1 MSERN
6 EIMPQKPMRREP
18 SPHSRRPG
26 EAARDRALYAEE
38 MRKKRLYRRQR
49 RAENFAYALRILLLG
64 IAASAVAGL
73 LMFFFVKRDFAKAP
87 DRFSYSLT
95 VKKNDKSVSLKK
107 GTVIRD
113 NTLYVSLDDLS
124 DLIGFKLMGDV
135 KIMNAVFTDISD
147 QERVS
152 VYLNTDSAVYGKTVR
167 LLGAQSYFSG
177 SDGDVFVPV
186 SFLENAFE
194 GAELTGVQ
202 KGSRIDYTLTVSD
215 ACRLAY
221 SNDVPATLPDIS
233 GIDTSTQPDMEFISD
248 LSAYEKYMDPENA
261 DEYIRLINTEHPLG
275 KDYIP
280 PDLTNISDTRKD
292 RKAVQMREYA
302 AKALDAMFIEMRA
315 NGFTDVSVTSAYRSY
330 DYQTQRFNDTMNNY
344 MKSYNRDTAY
354 AKTAAEIAL
363 PGCSEHQSGLCADL
377 HNLPAA
383 SQSFESKEAYKWLV
397 AHCADF
403 GFILRYP
410 KDKEDITK
418 IIFEP
423 WHYRFVGRYHAKRI
437 MQSGLCLEEYCEQYN
452 VGLE

>member
-1 MSERN
+1 
-6 EIMPQKPMRREP
+6 MPQRPVRRNVP
-18 SPHSRRPG
+18 QGAHNTPNT
-26 EAARDRALYAEE
+26 AARDRALQAEE
-38 MRKKRLYRRQR
+38 MRKKRYYRRKR
-49 RAENFAYALRILLLG
+49 RAENLACALRIFLLAL
-64 IAASAVAGL
+64 AACAVFAL
-73 LMFFFVKRDFAKAP
+73 ITVFFVKRDFAKSP
-87 DRFSYSLT
+87 DRFSYSLS
-95 VKKNDKSVSLKK
+95 VKKDDKSVSLKK
-107 GTVIRD
+107 GTVVRD
-113 NTLYVSLDDLS
+113 NTLYVSLEDLS
-124 DLIGFKLMGDV
+124 NLIGFKLMGDV
-135 KIMNAVFTDISD
+135 KVMNAVFTDISD
-147 QERVS
+147 EERVS
-152 VYLNTDSAVYGKTVR
+152 VYLNTDCAVFGKTAR

-177 SDGDVFVPV
+177 SDGDVYVPI

-202 KGSRIDYTLTVSD
+202 KGSRIDYTLTLTDSF
-215 ACRLAY
+215 RLAY
-221 SNDVPATLPDIS
+221 SADTPIPLPDSS
-233 GIDTSTQPDMEFISD
+233 GLDTSTKPDNEFLTD

-261 DEYIRLINTEHPLG
+261 DEYIRLINKDHPLG

-280 PDLTNISDTRKD
+280 PDLTEISDTRKD

-315 NGFTDVSVTSAYRSY
+315 AGFTDVSVTSAYRSY

-344 MKSYNRDTAY
+344 MKKYDRDTAY

-383 SQSFESKEAYKWLV
+383 SQSFESKEAYKWLI

-410 KDKEDITK
+410 KDKEDVTE

>member
-1 MSERN
+1 M
-6 EIMPQKPMRREP
+6 
-18 SPHSRRPG
+18 
-26 EAARDRALYAEE
+26 
-38 MRKKRLYRRQR
+38 
-49 RAENFAYALRILLLG
+49 
-64 IAASAVAGL
+64 
-73 LMFFFVKRDFAKAP
+73 
-87 DRFSYSLT
+87 
-95 VKKNDKSVSLKK
+95 
-107 GTVIRD
+107 RD
-113 NTLYVSLDDLS
+113 NTLYVSLEDLS
-124 DLIGFKLMGDV
+124 NLIGFKLMGDV
-135 KIMNAVFTDISD
+135 KVMNAVFTDISD
-147 QERVS
+147 EERVS
-152 VYLNTDSAVYGKTVR
+152 VYLNTDCAVFGKTAR

-177 SDGDVFVPV
+177 SDGDVYVPI

-202 KGSRIDYTLTVSD
+202 KGSRIDYTLTLTDSF
-215 ACRLAY
+215 RLAY
-221 SNDVPATLPDIS
+221 SADTPIPLPDSS
-233 GIDTSTQPDMEFISD
+233 GLDTSTKPDNEFLTD

-261 DEYIRLINTEHPLG
+261 DEYIRLINKDHPLG

-280 PDLTNISDTRKD
+280 PDLTEISDTRKD

-315 NGFTDVSVTSAYRSY
+315 AGFTDVSVTSAYRSY

-344 MKSYNRDTAY
+344 MKKYDRDTAY

-383 SQSFESKEAYKWLV
+383 SQSFESKEAYKWLI

-410 KDKEDITK
+410 KDKEDVTE

-452 VGLE
+452 VGLD

>member
-1 MSERN
+1 
-6 EIMPQKPMRREP
+6 MPQKPVRRNVP
-18 SPHSRRPG
+18 QGAHNTPNT
-26 EAARDRALYAEE
+26 AARDRALQAEE
-38 MRKKRLYRRQR
+38 MRKQRYYRRKR
-49 RAENFAYALRILLLG
+49 RAENLAYALRIFLLAL
-64 IAASAVAGL
+64 AACAVFAL
-73 LMFFFVKRDFAKAP
+73 ITVFFVKRDFAKSP
-87 DRFSYSLT
+87 DRFSYSLS
-95 VKKNDKSVSLKK
+95 VKKDDKSVPLKK
-107 GTVIRD
+107 GTVVRD
-113 NTLYVSLDDLS
+113 NTLYVSLEDLS
-124 DLIGFKLMGDV
+124 NLIGFKLMGDV
-135 KIMNAVFTDISD
+135 KVMNAVFTDISD
-147 QERVS
+147 EERVS
-152 VYLNTDSAVYGKTVR
+152 VYLNTDCAVFGKTAR

-177 SDGDVFVPV
+177 SDGDVYVPI

-202 KGSRIDYTLTVSD
+202 KGSRIDYTLTLTDSF
-215 ACRLAY
+215 RLAY
-221 SNDVPATLPDIS
+221 SADTPIPLPDSS
-233 GIDTSTQPDMEFISD
+233 GLDTSTKPDNEFLTD

-261 DEYIRLINTEHPLG
+261 DEYIRLINKDHPLG

-280 PDLTNISDTRKD
+280 PDLTEISDTRKD

-315 NGFTDVSVTSAYRSY
+315 AGFTDVSVTSAYRSY

-344 MKSYNRDTAY
+344 MKKYDRDTAY

-383 SQSFESKEAYKWLV
+383 SQSFESKEAYKWLI

-410 KDKEDITK
+410 KDKEDVTE

-452 VGLE
+452 VGLD

>member
-1 MSERN
+1 
-6 EIMPQKPMRREP
+6 MPQKPVRRNVP
-18 SPHSRRPG
+18 QGAHNTPNT
-26 EAARDRALYAEE
+26 AARDRALQAEE
-38 MRKKRLYRRQR
+38 MRKKRYYRRKR
-49 RAENFAYALRILLLG
+49 RAENLAYALRIFLLAL
-64 IAASAVAGL
+64 AACAVFAL
-73 LMFFFVKRDFAKAP
+73 ITVFFVKRDFAKSP
-87 DRFSYSLT
+87 DRFSYSLS
-95 VKKNDKSVSLKK
+95 VKKDDKSVPLKK
-107 GTVIRD
+107 GTVVRD
-113 NTLYVSLDDLS
+113 NTLYVSLEDLS
-124 DLIGFKLMGDV
+124 NLIGFKLMGDV
-135 KIMNAVFTDISD
+135 KVMNAVFTDISD
-147 QERVS
+147 EERVS
-152 VYLNTDSAVYGKTVR
+152 VYLNTDCAVFGKTAR

-177 SDGDVFVPV
+177 SDGDVYVPI

-202 KGSRIDYTLTVSD
+202 KGSRIDYTLTLTDSF
-215 ACRLAY
+215 RLAY
-221 SNDVPATLPDIS
+221 SADTPIPLPDSS
-233 GIDTSTQPDMEFISD
+233 GLDTSTKPDNEFLTD

-261 DEYIRLINTEHPLG
+261 DEYIRLINKDHPLG

-280 PDLTNISDTRKD
+280 PDLTEISDTRKD

-315 NGFTDVSVTSAYRSY
+315 AGFTDVSVTSAYRSY

-344 MKSYNRDTAY
+344 MKRYDRDTAY

-383 SQSFESKEAYKWLV
+383 SQSFESKEAYKWLI

-410 KDKEDITK
+410 KDKEDVTE

-452 VGLE
+452 VGLD

>member
-1 MSERN
+1 
-6 EIMPQKPMRREP
+6 MPQRPVRRNVP
-18 SPHSRRPG
+18 QGAHNTPNT
-26 EAARDRALYAEE
+26 AARDRALQAEE
-38 MRKKRLYRRQR
+38 MRKKRYYRRKR
-49 RAENFAYALRILLLG
+49 RAENLAYALRIFLLAL
-64 IAASAVAGL
+64 AACAVFAL
-73 LMFFFVKRDFAKAP
+73 ITVFFVKRDFAKSP
-87 DRFSYSLT
+87 DRFSYSLS
-95 VKKNDKSVSLKK
+95 VKKDDKSVPLKK
-107 GTVIRD
+107 GTVVRD

-124 DLIGFKLMGDV
+124 NLIGFKLMGDV
-135 KIMNAVFTDISD
+135 KVMNAVFTDISD
-147 QERVS
+147 EERVS
-152 VYLNTDSAVYGKTVR
+152 VYLNTDCAVFGKTAR

-177 SDGDVFVPV
+177 SDGDVYVPI

-202 KGSRIDYTLTVSD
+202 KGSRIDYTLTLTDSF
-215 ACRLAY
+215 RLAY
-221 SNDVPATLPDIS
+221 SADTPIPLPDSS
-233 GIDTSTQPDMEFISD
+233 GLDTSTKPDNEFLTD

-261 DEYIRLINTEHPLG
+261 DEYIRLINKDHPLG

-280 PDLTNISDTRKD
+280 PDLTEISDTRKD

-315 NGFTDVSVTSAYRSY
+315 AGFTDVSVTSAYRSY

-344 MKSYNRDTAY
+344 MKKYDRDTAY

-383 SQSFESKEAYKWLV
+383 SQSFESKEAYKWLI

-410 KDKEDITK
+410 KDKEDVTE

-452 VGLE
+452 VGLD

>member
-1 MSERN
+1 
-6 EIMPQKPMRREP
+6 MPQKPVRRNVP
-18 SPHSRRPG
+18 QGAHNTPNT
-26 EAARDRALYAEE
+26 AARDRALQAEE
-38 MRKKRLYRRQR
+38 MRKKRYYRRKR
-49 RAENFAYALRILLLG
+49 RAENLAYALRIFLL
-64 IAASAVAGL
+64 ASAACAVFAL
-73 LMFFFVKRDFAKAP
+73 ITVFFVKRDFAKSP
-87 DRFSYSLT
+87 DRFSYSLS
-95 VKKNDKSVSLKK
+95 VKKDDKSVPLKK
-107 GTVIRD
+107 GTVVRD
-113 NTLYVSLDDLS
+113 NTLYVSLEDLS
-124 DLIGFKLMGDV
+124 NLIGFKLMGDV
-135 KIMNAVFTDISD
+135 KVMNAVFTDISD
-147 QERVS
+147 EERVS
-152 VYLNTDSAVYGKTVR
+152 VYLNTDCAVFGKTAR

-177 SDGDVFVPV
+177 SDGDVYVPI

-202 KGSRIDYTLTVSD
+202 KGSRIDYTLTLTDSF
-215 ACRLAY
+215 RLAY
-221 SNDVPATLPDIS
+221 SADTPIPLPDSS
-233 GIDTSTQPDMEFISD
+233 GLDTSTKPDNEFLTD

-261 DEYIRLINTEHPLG
+261 DEYIRLINKDHPLG

-280 PDLTNISDTRKD
+280 PDLTEISDTRKD

-315 NGFTDVSVTSAYRSY
+315 AGFTDVSVTSAYRSY

-344 MKSYNRDTAY
+344 MKKYDRDTAY

-383 SQSFESKEAYKWLV
+383 SQSFESKEAYKWLI

-410 KDKEDITK
+410 KDKEDVTE

-452 VGLE
+452 VGLD

>member
-1 MSERN
+1 
-6 EIMPQKPMRREP
+6 MPQKPVRRNVP
-18 SPHSRRPG
+18 QGAHNTPNT
-26 EAARDRALYAEE
+26 AARDRALQAEE
-38 MRKKRLYRRQR
+38 MRKKRYYRRKR
-49 RAENFAYALRILLLG
+49 RAENLAYALRIFLLAL
-64 IAASAVAGL
+64 AACAVFAL
-73 LMFFFVKRDFAKAP
+73 ITVFFVKRDFAKSP
-87 DRFSYSLT
+87 DRFSYSLS
-95 VKKNDKSVSLKK
+95 VKKDDKSVPLKK
-107 GTVIRD
+107 GTVVRD

-124 DLIGFKLMGDV
+124 NLIGFKLMGDV
-135 KIMNAVFTDISD
+135 KVMNAVFTDISD
-147 QERVS
+147 EERVS
-152 VYLNTDSAVYGKTVR
+152 VYLNTDCAVFGKTAR

-177 SDGDVFVPV
+177 SDGDVYVPI

-202 KGSRIDYTLTVSD
+202 KGSRIDYTLTLTDSF
-215 ACRLAY
+215 RLAY
-221 SNDVPATLPDIS
+221 SADTPIPLPDSS
-233 GIDTSTQPDMEFISD
+233 GLDTSTKPDNEFLTD

-261 DEYIRLINTEHPLG
+261 DEYIRLINKDHPLG

-280 PDLTNISDTRKD
+280 PDLTEISDTRKD

-315 NGFTDVSVTSAYRSY
+315 AGFTDVSVTSAYRSY

-344 MKSYNRDTAY
+344 MKRYDRDTAY

-383 SQSFESKEAYKWLV
+383 SQSFESKEAYKWLI

-410 KDKEDITK
+410 KDKEDVTE

-452 VGLE
+452 VGLD

>member
-1 MSERN
+1 ML
-6 EIMPQKPMRREP
+6 QKPVRRNVP
-18 SPHSRRPG
+18 QGAHNTPNT
-26 EAARDRALYAEE
+26 AARDRALQVEE
-38 MRKKRLYRRQR
+38 MRKKRYYRRKR
-49 RAENFAYALRILLLG
+49 RAENLAYALRIFLLAL
-64 IAASAVAGL
+64 AACAVFAL
-73 LMFFFVKRDFAKAP
+73 ITVFFVKRDFAKSP
-87 DRFSYSLT
+87 DRFSYSLS
-95 VKKNDKSVSLKK
+95 VKKDDKSVPLKK
-107 GTVIRD
+107 GTVVRD
-113 NTLYVSLDDLS
+113 NTLYVSLEDLS
-124 DLIGFKLMGDV
+124 NLIGFKLMGDV
-135 KIMNAVFTDISD
+135 KVMNAVFTDISD
-147 QERVS
+147 EERVS
-152 VYLNTDSAVYGKTVR
+152 VYLNTDCAVFGKTAR

-177 SDGDVFVPV
+177 SDGDVYVPI

-202 KGSRIDYTLTVSD
+202 KGSRIDYTLTLTDSF
-215 ACRLAY
+215 RLAY
-221 SNDVPATLPDIS
+221 SADTPIPLPDSS
-233 GIDTSTQPDMEFISD
+233 GLDTSTKPDNEFLTD

-261 DEYIRLINTEHPLG
+261 DEYIRLINKDHPLG

-280 PDLTNISDTRKD
+280 PDLTEISDTRKD

-302 AKALDAMFIEMRA
+302 AKALDAMFVEMRA
-315 NGFTDVSVTSAYRSY
+315 AGFTDVSVTSAYRSY

-344 MKSYNRDTAY
+344 MKRYDRDTAY

-383 SQSFESKEAYKWLV
+383 SQSFESKEAYKWLI

-410 KDKEDITK
+410 KDKEDVTE

-452 VGLE
+452 VGLD

>member
-1 MSERN
+1 
-6 EIMPQKPMRREP
+6 MPQRPVRRNVP
-18 SPHSRRPG
+18 QGAHNTPNT
-26 EAARDRALYAEE
+26 AARDRALQAEE
-38 MRKKRLYRRQR
+38 MRKKRYYRRKR
-49 RAENFAYALRILLLG
+49 RAENLAYALRIFLLAL
-64 IAASAVAGL
+64 AACAVFAL
-73 LMFFFVKRDFAKAP
+73 ITVFFVKRDFAKSP
-87 DRFSYSLT
+87 DRFSYSLS
-95 VKKNDKSVSLKK
+95 VKKDDKSVPLKK
-107 GTVIRD
+107 GTVVRD

-124 DLIGFKLMGDV
+124 NLIGFKLMGDV
-135 KIMNAVFTDISD
+135 KVMNAVFTDISD
-147 QERVS
+147 EERVS
-152 VYLNTDSAVYGKTVR
+152 VYLNTDCAVFGKTAR

-177 SDGDVFVPV
+177 SDGDVYVPI

-202 KGSRIDYTLTVSD
+202 KGSRIDYTLTLTDSF
-215 ACRLAY
+215 RLAY
-221 SNDVPATLPDIS
+221 SADTPIPLPDSS
-233 GIDTSTQPDMEFISD
+233 GIDTSTKPDNEFLTD

-261 DEYIRLINTEHPLG
+261 DEYIRLINKDHPLG

-280 PDLTNISDTRKD
+280 PDLTEISDTRKD

-315 NGFTDVSVTSAYRSY
+315 AGFTDVSVTSAYRSY

-344 MKSYNRDTAY
+344 MKKYDRDTAY

-383 SQSFESKEAYKWLV
+383 SQSFESKEAYKWLI

-410 KDKEDITK
+410 KDKEDVTE

>member
-1 MSERN
+1 
-6 EIMPQKPMRREP
+6 MPQKPVRRNVP
-18 SPHSRRPG
+18 QGAHNTPNT
-26 EAARDRALYAEE
+26 AARDRALQAEE
-38 MRKKRLYRRQR
+38 MRKKRYYRRKR
-49 RAENFAYALRILLLG
+49 RAENLAYALRIFLLAL
-64 IAASAVAGL
+64 AACAVFAL
-73 LMFFFVKRDFAKAP
+73 ITVFFVKRDFAKSP
-87 DRFSYSLT
+87 DRFSYSLS
-95 VKKNDKSVSLKK
+95 VKKDDKSVPLKK
-107 GTVIRD
+107 GTVVRD
-113 NTLYVSLDDLS
+113 NTLYVSLEDLS
-124 DLIGFKLMGDV
+124 NLIGFKLMGDV
-135 KIMNAVFTDISD
+135 KVMNAVFTDISD
-147 QERVS
+147 EERVS
-152 VYLNTDSAVYGKTVR
+152 VYLNTDCAVFGKTAR

-177 SDGDVFVPV
+177 SDGDVYVPI

-202 KGSRIDYTLTVSD
+202 KGSRIDYTLTLTDSF
-215 ACRLAY
+215 RLAF
-221 SNDVPATLPDIS
+221 SADTPIPLPDSS
-233 GIDTSTQPDMEFISD
+233 GIDTSTKPDNEFLTD

-261 DEYIRLINTEHPLG
+261 DEYIRLINKDHPLG

-280 PDLTNISDTRKD
+280 PDLTEISDTRKD

-315 NGFTDVSVTSAYRSY
+315 AGFTDVSVTSAYRSY

-344 MKSYNRDTAY
+344 MKKYDRDTAY

-383 SQSFESKEAYKWLV
+383 SQSFESKEAYKWLI

-410 KDKEDITK
+410 KDKEDVTE

-452 VGLE
+452 VGLD

>member
-1 MSERN
+1 
-6 EIMPQKPMRREP
+6 MPQKPVRRNVP
-18 SPHSRRPG
+18 QGAHNTPNT
-26 EAARDRALYAEE
+26 AARDRALQAEE
-38 MRKKRLYRRQR
+38 MRKKRYYRRKR
-49 RAENFAYALRILLLG
+49 RAENLAYALRIFLLAL
-64 IAASAVAGL
+64 AACAVFAL
-73 LMFFFVKRDFAKAP
+73 ITVFFVKRDFAKSP
-87 DRFSYSLT
+87 DRFSYSLS
-95 VKKNDKSVSLKK
+95 VKKDDKSVPLKK
-107 GTVIRD
+107 GTVVRD
-113 NTLYVSLDDLS
+113 NTLYVSLEDLS
-124 DLIGFKLMGDV
+124 NLIGFKLMGDV
-135 KIMNAVFTDISD
+135 KVMNAVFTDISD
-147 QERVS
+147 EERVS
-152 VYLNTDSAVYGKTVR
+152 VYLNTDCAVFGKTAR

-177 SDGDVFVPV
+177 SDGDVYVPI

-202 KGSRIDYTLTVSD
+202 KGSRIDYTLTLTDSF
-215 ACRLAY
+215 RLAY
-221 SNDVPATLPDIS
+221 SADTPIPLPDSS
-233 GIDTSTQPDMEFISD
+233 GLDTSTKPDNEFLTD

-261 DEYIRLINTEHPLG
+261 DEYIRLINKDHPLG

-280 PDLTNISDTRKD
+280 PDLTEISDTRKD

-315 NGFTDVSVTSAYRSY
+315 AGFTDVSVTSAYRSY
-330 DYQTQRFNDTMNNY
+330 EYQTQRFNDTMNNY
-344 MKSYNRDTAY
+344 MKKYDRDTAY

-383 SQSFESKEAYKWLV
+383 SQSFESKEAYKWLI

-410 KDKEDITK
+410 KDKEDVTE

-452 VGLE
+452 VGLD

>member
-1 MSERN
+1 
-6 EIMPQKPMRREP
+6 MPQRPVRRNVP
-18 SPHSRRPG
+18 QGAHNTPNT
-26 EAARDRALYAEE
+26 AARDRALQAEE
-38 MRKKRLYRRQR
+38 MRKKRYYRRKR
-49 RAENFAYALRILLLG
+49 RAENLAYALRIFLLAL
-64 IAASAVAGL
+64 AACAVFAL
-73 LMFFFVKRDFAKAP
+73 ITVFFVKRDFAKSP
-87 DRFSYSLT
+87 DRFSYSLS
-95 VKKNDKSVSLKK
+95 VKKDDKSVSLKK
-107 GTVIRD
+107 GTVVRD
-113 NTLYVSLDDLS
+113 NTLYVSLEDLS
-124 DLIGFKLMGDV
+124 NLIGFKLMGDV
-135 KIMNAVFTDISD
+135 KVMNAVFTDISD
-147 QERVS
+147 EERVS
-152 VYLNTDSAVYGKTVR
+152 VYLNTDCVVFGKTAR

-177 SDGDVFVPV
+177 SDGDVYVPI

-202 KGSRIDYTLTVSD
+202 KGSRIDYTLTLTDSF
-215 ACRLAY
+215 RLAY
-221 SNDVPATLPDIS
+221 SADTPIPLPDSS
-233 GIDTSTQPDMEFISD
+233 GLDTSTKPDNEFLTD

-261 DEYIRLINTEHPLG
+261 DEYIRLINKDHPLG

-280 PDLTNISDTRKD
+280 PDLTEISDTRKD

-315 NGFTDVSVTSAYRSY
+315 AGFTDVSVTSAYRSY

-344 MKSYNRDTAY
+344 MKKYDRDTAY

-383 SQSFESKEAYKWLV
+383 SQSFESKEAYKWLI

-410 KDKEDITK
+410 KDKEDVTE

-452 VGLE
+452 VGLD

>member
-1 MSERN
+1 
-6 EIMPQKPMRREP
+6 MPQRPVRRNVP
-18 SPHSRRPG
+18 QGAHNTPNT
-26 EAARDRALYAEE
+26 AARDRALQAEE
-38 MRKKRLYRRQR
+38 MRKKRYYRRKR
-49 RAENFAYALRILLLG
+49 RAENLAYALRIFLLAL
-64 IAASAVAGL
+64 AACAVFAL
-73 LMFFFVKRDFAKAP
+73 ITVFFVKRDFAKSP
-87 DRFSYSLT
+87 DRFSYSLS
-95 VKKNDKSVSLKK
+95 VKKDDKSVPLKK
-107 GTVIRD
+107 GTVVRD
-113 NTLYVSLDDLS
+113 NTLYVSLEDLS
-124 DLIGFKLMGDV
+124 NLIGFKLMGDV
-135 KIMNAVFTDISD
+135 KVMNAVFTDISD
-147 QERVS
+147 EERVS
-152 VYLNTDSAVYGKTVR
+152 VYLNTDCAVFGKTAR

-177 SDGDVFVPV
+177 SDGDVYVPI

-202 KGSRIDYTLTVSD
+202 KGSRIDYTLTLTDSF
-215 ACRLAY
+215 RLAF
-221 SNDVPATLPDIS
+221 SADTPIPLPDSS
-233 GIDTSTQPDMEFISD
+233 GIDTSTKPDNEFLTD

-261 DEYIRLINTEHPLG
+261 DEYIRLINKDHPLG

-280 PDLTNISDTRKD
+280 PDLTEISDTRKD

-315 NGFTDVSVTSAYRSY
+315 AGFTDVSVTSAYRSY

-344 MKSYNRDTAY
+344 MKKYDRDTAY

-383 SQSFESKEAYKWLV
+383 SQSFESKEAYKWLI

-410 KDKEDITK
+410 KDKEDVTE

-452 VGLE
+452 VGLD

>member
-1 MSERN
+1 
-6 EIMPQKPMRREP
+6 MPQKPVRRNVP
-18 SPHSRRPG
+18 QGAHNTPNT
-26 EAARDRALYAEE
+26 AARDRALQAEE
-38 MRKKRLYRRQR
+38 MRKKRYYRRKR
-49 RAENFAYALRILLLG
+49 RAENLAYALRIFLLAL
-64 IAASAVAGL
+64 AACAVFAL
-73 LMFFFVKRDFAKAP
+73 ITVFFVKRDFAKSP
-87 DRFSYSLT
+87 DRFSYSLS
-95 VKKNDKSVSLKK
+95 VKKDDKSVPLKK
-107 GTVIRD
+107 GTVVRD
-113 NTLYVSLDDLS
+113 NTLYVSLEDLS
-124 DLIGFKLMGDV
+124 NLIGFKLMGDV
-135 KIMNAVFTDISD
+135 KVMNAVFTDISD
-147 QERVS
+147 EERVS
-152 VYLNTDSAVYGKTVR
+152 VYLNTDCAVFGKTAR

-177 SDGDVFVPV
+177 SDGDVYVPI

-202 KGSRIDYTLTVSD
+202 KGSRIDYTLTLTDSF
-215 ACRLAY
+215 RLAY
-221 SNDVPATLPDIS
+221 SADTPIPLPDSS
-233 GIDTSTQPDMEFISD
+233 GLDTSTKPDNEFLTD

-261 DEYIRLINTEHPLG
+261 DEYIRLINKDHPLG

-280 PDLTNISDTRKD
+280 PDLTEISDTRKD

-315 NGFTDVSVTSAYRSY
+315 AGFTDVSVTSAYRSY

-344 MKSYNRDTAY
+344 MKKYDRDTAY

-383 SQSFESKEAYKWLV
+383 SQSFESKEAYKWLI

-410 KDKEDITK
+410 KDKEDVTE

>member
-1 MSERN
+1 
-6 EIMPQKPMRREP
+6 MPQKPVRRNVP
-18 SPHSRRPG
+18 QGAHNTPNT
-26 EAARDRALYAEE
+26 AARDRALQVEE
-38 MRKKRLYRRQR
+38 MRKKRYYRRKR
-49 RAENFAYALRILLLG
+49 RAENLAYALRIFLLAL
-64 IAASAVAGL
+64 AACAVFAL
-73 LMFFFVKRDFAKAP
+73 ITVFFVKRDFAKSP
-87 DRFSYSLT
+87 DRFSYSLS
-95 VKKNDKSVSLKK
+95 VKKDDKSVPLKK
-107 GTVIRD
+107 GTVVRD
-113 NTLYVSLDDLS
+113 NTLYVSLEDLS
-124 DLIGFKLMGDV
+124 NLIGFKLMGDV
-135 KIMNAVFTDISD
+135 KVMNAVFTDISD
-147 QERVS
+147 EERVS
-152 VYLNTDSAVYGKTVR
+152 VYLNTDCAVFGKTAR

-177 SDGDVFVPV
+177 SDGDVYVPI
-186 SFLENAFE
+186 SFLENGFE

-202 KGSRIDYTLTVSD
+202 KGSRIDYTLTLTDSF
-215 ACRLAY
+215 RLAY
-221 SNDVPATLPDIS
+221 SADTPIPLPDSS
-233 GIDTSTQPDMEFISD
+233 GLDTSTKPDNEFLTD

-261 DEYIRLINTEHPLG
+261 DEYIRLINKDHPLG

-280 PDLTNISDTRKD
+280 PDLTEISDTRKD

-315 NGFTDVSVTSAYRSY
+315 AGFTDVSVTSAYRSY

-344 MKSYNRDTAY
+344 MKKYDRDTAY

-383 SQSFESKEAYKWLV
+383 SQSFESKEAYKWLI

-410 KDKEDITK
+410 KDKEDVTE

>member
-1 MSERN
+1 
-6 EIMPQKPMRREP
+6 MPQRPVRRNVP
-18 SPHSRRPG
+18 QGAHNTPNT
-26 EAARDRALYAEE
+26 AARDRALQAEE
-38 MRKKRLYRRQR
+38 MRKKRYYRRQR
-49 RAENFAYALRILLLG
+49 RAENLAYALRIFLLAL
-64 IAASAVAGL
+64 AACAVFAL
-73 LMFFFVKRDFAKAP
+73 ITVFFVKRDFAKSP
-87 DRFSYSLT
+87 DRFSYSLS
-95 VKKNDKSVSLKK
+95 VKKDDKSVPLKK
-107 GTVIRD
+107 GTVVRD
-113 NTLYVSLDDLS
+113 NTLYVSLEDLS
-124 DLIGFKLMGDV
+124 NLIGFKLMGDV
-135 KIMNAVFTDISD
+135 KVMNAVFTDISD
-147 QERVS
+147 EERVS
-152 VYLNTDSAVYGKTVR
+152 VYLNTDCAVFGKTAR

-177 SDGDVFVPV
+177 SDGDVYVPI

-202 KGSRIDYTLTVSD
+202 KGSRIDYTLTLTDSF
-215 ACRLAY
+215 RLAY
-221 SNDVPATLPDIS
+221 SADTPIPLPDSS
-233 GIDTSTQPDMEFISD
+233 GLDTSTKPDNEFLTD

-261 DEYIRLINTEHPLG
+261 DEYIRLINKDHPLG

-280 PDLTNISDTRKD
+280 PDLTEISDTRKD

-315 NGFTDVSVTSAYRSY
+315 AGFTDVSVTSAYRSY

-344 MKSYNRDTAY
+344 MKKYDRDTAY

-383 SQSFESKEAYKWLV
+383 SQSFESKEAYKWLI

-410 KDKEDITK
+410 KDKEDVTE

>member
-1 MSERN
+1 
-6 EIMPQKPMRREP
+6 MPQKPVRRNVP
-18 SPHSRRPG
+18 QGAHNTPNT
-26 EAARDRALYAEE
+26 AARDRALQVEE
-38 MRKKRLYRRQR
+38 MRKKRYYRRKR
-49 RAENFAYALRILLLG
+49 RAENLAYALRIFLLAL
-64 IAASAVAGL
+64 AACAVFAL
-73 LMFFFVKRDFAKAP
+73 ITVFLVKRDFAKSP
-87 DRFSYSLT
+87 DRFSYSLS
-95 VKKNDKSVSLKK
+95 VKKDDKSVPLKK
-107 GTVIRD
+107 GTVVRD
-113 NTLYVSLDDLS
+113 NTLYVSLEDLS
-124 DLIGFKLMGDV
+124 NLIGFKLMGDV
-135 KIMNAVFTDISD
+135 KVMNAVFTDISD
-147 QERVS
+147 EERVS
-152 VYLNTDSAVYGKTVR
+152 VYLNTDCAVFGKTAR

-177 SDGDVFVPV
+177 SDGDVYVPI

-202 KGSRIDYTLTVSD
+202 KGSRIDYTLTLTDSF
-215 ACRLAY
+215 RLAY
-221 SNDVPATLPDIS
+221 SVDTPIPLPDSS
-233 GIDTSTQPDMEFISD
+233 GLDTSTKPDNEFLTD

-261 DEYIRLINTEHPLG
+261 DEYIRLINKDHPLG

-280 PDLTNISDTRKD
+280 PDLTEISDTRKD

-315 NGFTDVSVTSAYRSY
+315 AGFTDVSVTSAYRSY

-344 MKSYNRDTAY
+344 MKKYDRDTAY

-383 SQSFESKEAYKWLV
+383 SQSFESKEAYKWLI

-410 KDKEDITK
+410 KDKEDVTE

-452 VGLE
+452 VGLD

>member
-1 MSERN
+1 
-6 EIMPQKPMRREP
+6 MPQKPVRRNVP
-18 SPHSRRPG
+18 QGAHNTPNT
-26 EAARDRALYAEE
+26 AARDRALQAEE
-38 MRKKRLYRRQR
+38 IRKKRYYRRKR
-49 RAENFAYALRILLLG
+49 RAENLAYALRIFLLAL
-64 IAASAVAGL
+64 AACAVFAL
-73 LMFFFVKRDFAKAP
+73 ITVFFVKRDFAKSP
-87 DRFSYSLT
+87 DRFSYSLS
-95 VKKNDKSVSLKK
+95 VKKDDKSVPLKK
-107 GTVIRD
+107 GTVVRD
-113 NTLYVSLDDLS
+113 NTLYVSLEDLS
-124 DLIGFKLMGDV
+124 NLIGFKLMGDV
-135 KIMNAVFTDISD
+135 KVMNAVFTDISD
-147 QERVS
+147 EERVS
-152 VYLNTDSAVYGKTVR
+152 VYLNTDCAVFGKTAR

-177 SDGDVFVPV
+177 SDGDVYVPI

-202 KGSRIDYTLTVSD
+202 KGSRIDYTLTLTDSF
-215 ACRLAY
+215 RLAF
-221 SNDVPATLPDIS
+221 SADTPIPLPDSS
-233 GIDTSTQPDMEFISD
+233 GIDTSTKPDNEFLTD

-261 DEYIRLINTEHPLG
+261 DEYIRLINKDHPLG

-280 PDLTNISDTRKD
+280 PDLTEISDTRKD

-315 NGFTDVSVTSAYRSY
+315 AGFTDVSVTSAYRSY

-344 MKSYNRDTAY
+344 MKKYDRDTAY

-383 SQSFESKEAYKWLV
+383 SQSFESKEAYKWLI

-410 KDKEDITK
+410 KDKEDVTE

-452 VGLE
+452 VGLD

>member
-1 MSERN
+1 
-6 EIMPQKPMRREP
+6 MPQRPVRRNVP
-18 SPHSRRPG
+18 QGAHNTPNT
-26 EAARDRALYAEE
+26 AARDRALQAEE
-38 MRKKRLYRRQR
+38 MRKKRYYRRKR
-49 RAENFAYALRILLLG
+49 RAENLAYALRIFLLAL
-64 IAASAVAGL
+64 AACAVFAL
-73 LMFFFVKRDFAKAP
+73 ITVFFVKRDFAKSP
-87 DRFSYSLT
+87 DRFSYSLS
-95 VKKNDKSVSLKK
+95 VKKDDKSVSLKK
-107 GTVIRD
+107 GTVVRD
-113 NTLYVSLDDLS
+113 NTLYVSLEDLS
-124 DLIGFKLMGDV
+124 NLIGFKLMGDV
-135 KIMNAVFTDISD
+135 KVMNAVFTDISD
-147 QERVS
+147 EERVS
-152 VYLNTDSAVYGKTVR
+152 VYLNTDCAVFGKTAR

-177 SDGDVFVPV
+177 SDGDVYVPI

-202 KGSRIDYTLTVSD
+202 KGSRIDYTLTLTDSF
-215 ACRLAY
+215 RLAY
-221 SNDVPATLPDIS
+221 SADTPIPLPDSS
-233 GIDTSTQPDMEFISD
+233 GLDTSTKPDNEFLTD

-261 DEYIRLINTEHPLG
+261 DEYIRLINKDHPLG

-280 PDLTNISDTRKD
+280 PDLTEISDTRKD

-315 NGFTDVSVTSAYRSY
+315 AGFTDVSVTSAYRSY

-344 MKSYNRDTAY
+344 MKKYDRDTAY

-383 SQSFESKEAYKWLV
+383 SQSFESKEAYKWLI

-410 KDKEDITK
+410 KDKEDVTE

>member
-1 MSERN
+1 
-6 EIMPQKPMRREP
+6 MPQKPVRRNVP
-18 SPHSRRPG
+18 QGAHNIPNT
-26 EAARDRALYAEE
+26 AARDRALQAEE
-38 MRKKRLYRRQR
+38 MRKKRYYRRKR
-49 RAENFAYALRILLLG
+49 RAENFAYALRIFLLAL
-64 IAASAVAGL
+64 AACAVFAL
-73 LMFFFVKRDFAKAP
+73 ITVFFVKRDFAKSP
-87 DRFSYSLT
+87 DRFSYSLS
-95 VKKNDKSVSLKK
+95 VKKDDKSVPLKK
-107 GTVIRD
+107 GTVVRD
-113 NTLYVSLDDLS
+113 NTLYVSLEDLS
-124 DLIGFKLMGDV
+124 NLIGFKLMGDV
-135 KIMNAVFTDISD
+135 KVMNAVFTDISD
-147 QERVS
+147 EERVS
-152 VYLNTDSAVYGKTVR
+152 VYLNTDCAVFGKTAR

-177 SDGDVFVPV
+177 SDGDVYVPI

-202 KGSRIDYTLTVSD
+202 KGSRIDYTLTLTDSF
-215 ACRLAY
+215 RLAY
-221 SNDVPATLPDIS
+221 SADTPIPLPDSS
-233 GIDTSTQPDMEFISD
+233 GLDTSTKPDNEFLTD

-261 DEYIRLINTEHPLG
+261 DEYIRLINKDHPLG

-280 PDLTNISDTRKD
+280 PDLTEISDTRKD

-315 NGFTDVSVTSAYRSY
+315 AGFTDVSVTSAYRSY

-344 MKSYNRDTAY
+344 MKKYDRDTAY

-383 SQSFESKEAYKWLV
+383 SQSFESKEAYKWLI

-410 KDKEDITK
+410 KDKEDVTE

-452 VGLE
+452 VGLD

>member
-1 MSERN
+1 
-6 EIMPQKPMRREP
+6 MPQKPVRRNVP
-18 SPHSRRPG
+18 QGAHNTPNT
-26 EAARDRALYAEE
+26 AARDRALQAEE
-38 MRKKRLYRRQR
+38 MRKKRYYRRKR
-49 RAENFAYALRILLLG
+49 RAENLAYALRIFLLAL
-64 IAASAVAGL
+64 AACAVFAL
-73 LMFFFVKRDFAKAP
+73 ITVFFVKRDFAKSP
-87 DRFSYSLT
+87 DRFSYSLS
-95 VKKNDKSVSLKK
+95 VKKDDKSVPLKK
-107 GTVIRD
+107 GTVVRD
-113 NTLYVSLDDLS
+113 NTLYVSLEDLS
-124 DLIGFKLMGDV
+124 NLIGFKLMGDV
-135 KIMNAVFTDISD
+135 KVMNAVFTDISD
-147 QERVS
+147 EERVS
-152 VYLNTDSAVYGKTVR
+152 VYLNTDCAVFGKTAR

-177 SDGDVFVPV
+177 SDGDVYVPI

-202 KGSRIDYTLTVSD
+202 KGSRIDYTLTLTDSF
-215 ACRLAY
+215 RLAY
-221 SNDVPATLPDIS
+221 SADTPIPLPDSS
-233 GIDTSTQPDMEFISD
+233 GLDTSTKPDNEFLTD

-261 DEYIRLINTEHPLG
+261 DEYIRLINKDHPLG

-280 PDLTNISDTRKD
+280 PDLTEISDTRKD
-292 RKAVQMREYA
+292 RKTVQMREYA

-315 NGFTDVSVTSAYRSY
+315 AGFTDVSVTSAYRSY

-344 MKSYNRDTAY
+344 MKKYDRDTAY

-383 SQSFESKEAYKWLV
+383 SQSFESKEAYKWLI

-410 KDKEDITK
+410 KDKEDVTE

-452 VGLE
+452 VGLD

>member
-1 MSERN
+1 
-6 EIMPQKPMRREP
+6 MPQKPVRRNVP
-18 SPHSRRPG
+18 QGAHNTPNT
-26 EAARDRALYAEE
+26 AARDRALQAEE
-38 MRKKRLYRRQR
+38 MRKKRYYRRKR
-49 RAENFAYALRILLLG
+49 RAENLAYALRIFLLAL
-64 IAASAVAGL
+64 AACAVFAL
-73 LMFFFVKRDFAKAP
+73 ITVFFVKRDFAKSP
-87 DRFSYSLT
+87 DRFSYSLS
-95 VKKNDKSVSLKK
+95 VKKDDKSVPLKK
-107 GTVIRD
+107 GTVVRD
-113 NTLYVSLDDLS
+113 NTLYVSLEDLS
-124 DLIGFKLMGDV
+124 NLIGFKLMGDV
-135 KIMNAVFTDISD
+135 KVMNAVFTDISD
-147 QERVS
+147 EERVS
-152 VYLNTDSAVYGKTVR
+152 VYLNTDCAVFGKTAR

-177 SDGDVFVPV
+177 SDGDVYVPI

-202 KGSRIDYTLTVSD
+202 KGSRIDYTLTLTDSF
-215 ACRLAY
+215 RLAY
-221 SNDVPATLPDIS
+221 SADTPIPLPDSS
-233 GIDTSTQPDMEFISD
+233 GLDTSTKPDNEFLTD

-261 DEYIRLINTEHPLG
+261 DEYIRLINKDHPLG

-280 PDLTNISDTRKD
+280 PDLTEISDTRKD

-315 NGFTDVSVTSAYRSY
+315 AGFTDVSVTSAYRSY

-344 MKSYNRDTAY
+344 MKKYDRDTAY

-383 SQSFESKEAYKWLV
+383 SQSFESKEAYKWLI

-410 KDKEDITK
+410 KDKEDVTK

>member
-1 MSERN
+1 
-6 EIMPQKPMRREP
+6 MPQRPVRRNVP
-18 SPHSRRPG
+18 QGAHNTPNT
-26 EAARDRALYAEE
+26 AARDRALQAEE
-38 MRKKRLYRRQR
+38 MRKKRYYRRKR
-49 RAENFAYALRILLLG
+49 RAENLAYALRIFLLAL
-64 IAASAVAGL
+64 AACAVFAL
-73 LMFFFVKRDFAKAP
+73 ITVFFVKRDFAKSP
-87 DRFSYSLT
+87 DRFSYSLS
-95 VKKNDKSVSLKK
+95 VKKDDKSVPLKK
-107 GTVIRD
+107 GTVVRD
-113 NTLYVSLDDLS
+113 NTLYVSLEDLS
-124 DLIGFKLMGDV
+124 NLIGFKLMGDV
-135 KIMNAVFTDISD
+135 KVMNAVFTDISD
-147 QERVS
+147 EERVS
-152 VYLNTDSAVYGKTVR
+152 VYLNTDCAVFGKTAR

-177 SDGDVFVPV
+177 SDGDVYVPI

-202 KGSRIDYTLTVSD
+202 KGSRIDYTLTLTDSF
-215 ACRLAY
+215 RLAY
-221 SNDVPATLPDIS
+221 SADTPIPLPDSS
-233 GIDTSTQPDMEFISD
+233 GLDTSTKPDNEFLTD

-261 DEYIRLINTEHPLG
+261 DEYIRLINKDHPLG

-280 PDLTNISDTRKD
+280 PDLTEISDTRKD

-315 NGFTDVSVTSAYRSY
+315 AGFTDVSVTSAYRSY

-344 MKSYNRDTAY
+344 MKRYDRDTAY

-383 SQSFESKEAYKWLV
+383 SQSFESKEAYKWLI

-410 KDKEDITK
+410 KDKEDVTE

-452 VGLE
+452 VGLD

>member
-1 MSERN
+1 
-6 EIMPQKPMRREP
+6 MPQRPVRRNVP
-18 SPHSRRPG
+18 QGAHNTPNT
-26 EAARDRALYAEE
+26 AARDRALQAEE
-38 MRKKRLYRRQR
+38 MRKKRYYRRKR
-49 RAENFAYALRILLLG
+49 RVENLAYALRIFLLAL
-64 IAASAVAGL
+64 AACAVFAL
-73 LMFFFVKRDFAKAP
+73 ITVFFVKRDFAKSP
-87 DRFSYSLT
+87 DRFSYSLS
-95 VKKNDKSVSLKK
+95 VKKDDKSVPLKK
-107 GTVIRD
+107 GTVVRD

-124 DLIGFKLMGDV
+124 NLIGFKLMGDV
-135 KIMNAVFTDISD
+135 KVMNAVFTDISD
-147 QERVS
+147 EERVS
-152 VYLNTDSAVYGKTVR
+152 VYLNTDCAVFGKTAR

-177 SDGDVFVPV
+177 SDGDVYVPI

-202 KGSRIDYTLTVSD
+202 KGSRIDYTLTLTDSF
-215 ACRLAY
+215 RLAY
-221 SNDVPATLPDIS
+221 SADTPIPLPDSS
-233 GIDTSTQPDMEFISD
+233 GLDTSTKPDNEFLTD

-261 DEYIRLINTEHPLG
+261 DEYIRLINKDHPLG

-280 PDLTNISDTRKD
+280 PDLTEISDTRKD

-315 NGFTDVSVTSAYRSY
+315 AGFTDVSVTSAYRSY

-344 MKSYNRDTAY
+344 MKKYDRDTAY

-383 SQSFESKEAYKWLV
+383 SQSFESKEAYKWLI

-410 KDKEDITK
+410 KDKEDVTE

-452 VGLE
+452 VGVD

>member
-1 MSERN
+1 
-6 EIMPQKPMRREP
+6 MPQKPVRRNVP
-18 SPHSRRPG
+18 QGAHNTPNT
-26 EAARDRALYAEE
+26 AARDRALQAEE
-38 MRKKRLYRRQR
+38 MRKKRYYRRKR
-49 RAENFAYALRILLLG
+49 RAENLAYALRIFLLAL
-64 IAASAVAGL
+64 AACAVFAL
-73 LMFFFVKRDFAKAP
+73 ITVFFVKRDFAKSP
-87 DRFSYSLT
+87 DRFSYSLS
-95 VKKNDKSVSLKK
+95 VKKDDKSVPLKK
-107 GTVIRD
+107 GTVVRD
-113 NTLYVSLDDLS
+113 NTLYVSLEDLS
-124 DLIGFKLMGDV
+124 NLIGFKLMGDV
-135 KIMNAVFTDISD
+135 KVMNAVFTDISD
-147 QERVS
+147 EERVS
-152 VYLNTDSAVYGKTVR
+152 VYLNTDCAVFGKTAR

-177 SDGDVFVPV
+177 SDGDVYVPI

-202 KGSRIDYTLTVSD
+202 KGSRIDYTLTLTDSF
-215 ACRLAY
+215 RLAY
-221 SNDVPATLPDIS
+221 SADTPIPLPDSS
-233 GIDTSTQPDMEFISD
+233 GLDTSTKPDNEFLTD

-261 DEYIRLINTEHPLG
+261 DEYIQLINKDHPLG

-280 PDLTNISDTRKD
+280 PDLTEISDTRKD

-315 NGFTDVSVTSAYRSY
+315 AGFTDVSVTSAYRSY

-344 MKSYNRDTAY
+344 MKKYDRDTAY

-383 SQSFESKEAYKWLV
+383 SQSFESKEAYKWLI

-410 KDKEDITK
+410 KDKEDVTE

-452 VGLE
+452 VGLD

>member
-1 MSERN
+1 
-6 EIMPQKPMRREP
+6 MPQKPVRRNVP
-18 SPHSRRPG
+18 QGAHNTPNT
-26 EAARDRALYAEE
+26 AARDRALQVEE
-38 MRKKRLYRRQR
+38 MRKKRYYRRKR
-49 RAENFAYALRILLLG
+49 RAENLAYALRIFLLAL
-64 IAASAVAGL
+64 AACAVFAL
-73 LMFFFVKRDFAKAP
+73 ITVFFVKRDFAKSP
-87 DRFSYSLT
+87 DRFSYSLS
-95 VKKNDKSVSLKK
+95 VKKDDKSVPLKK
-107 GTVIRD
+107 GTVVRD
-113 NTLYVSLDDLS
+113 NTLYVSLEDLS
-124 DLIGFKLMGDV
+124 NLIGFKLMGDV
-135 KIMNAVFTDISD
+135 KVMNAVFTDISD
-147 QERVS
+147 EERVS
-152 VYLNTDSAVYGKTVR
+152 VYLNTDCAVFGKTAR

-177 SDGDVFVPV
+177 SDGDVYVPI

-202 KGSRIDYTLTVSD
+202 KGSRIDYTLTLTDSF
-215 ACRLAY
+215 RLAY
-221 SNDVPATLPDIS
+221 SADTPIPLPDSS
-233 GIDTSTQPDMEFISD
+233 GLDTSTKPDNEFLTD

-261 DEYIRLINTEHPLG
+261 DEYIRLINKDHPLG

-280 PDLTNISDTRKD
+280 PDLTEISDTRKD

-315 NGFTDVSVTSAYRSY
+315 AGFTDVSVTSAYRSY

-344 MKSYNRDTAY
+344 MKKYDRDTAY

-383 SQSFESKEAYKWLV
+383 SQSFESKEAYKLLI

-410 KDKEDITK
+410 KDKEDVTE

-452 VGLE
+452 VGLD

>member
-1 MSERN
+1 
-6 EIMPQKPMRREP
+6 MPQKPVRRNVP
-18 SPHSRRPG
+18 QGAHNTPNT
-26 EAARDRALYAEE
+26 AARDRALQAEE
-38 MRKKRLYRRQR
+38 MRKKRYYRRKR
-49 RAENFAYALRILLLG
+49 RAENLAYALRIFLLAL
-64 IAASAVAGL
+64 AACAVFAL
-73 LMFFFVKRDFAKAP
+73 ITVFFVKRDFAKSP
-87 DRFSYSLT
+87 DRFSYSLS
-95 VKKNDKSVSLKK
+95 VKKDDKSVSLKK
-107 GTVIRD
+107 GTVVRD
-113 NTLYVSLDDLS
+113 NTLYVSLEDLS
-124 DLIGFKLMGDV
+124 NLIGFRLMGDV
-135 KIMNAVFTDISD
+135 KVMNAVFTDISD
-147 QERVS
+147 EERVS
-152 VYLNTDSAVYGKTVR
+152 VYLNTDCAVFGKTAR

-177 SDGDVFVPV
+177 SDGDVYVPI

-202 KGSRIDYTLTVSD
+202 KGSRIDYTLTLTDSF
-215 ACRLAY
+215 RLAY
-221 SNDVPATLPDIS
+221 SADTPIPLPDSS
-233 GIDTSTQPDMEFISD
+233 GLDTSTKPDNEFLTD

-261 DEYIRLINTEHPLG
+261 DEYIRLINKDHPLG

-280 PDLTNISDTRKD
+280 PDLTEISDTRKD

-315 NGFTDVSVTSAYRSY
+315 AGFTDVSVTSAYRSY

-344 MKSYNRDTAY
+344 MKKYDRDTAY

-383 SQSFESKEAYKWLV
+383 SQSFESKEAYKWLI

-410 KDKEDITK
+410 KDKEDVTE

-452 VGLE
+452 VGLD

>member
-1 MSERN
+1 
-6 EIMPQKPMRREP
+6 MPQKPVRRNVP
-18 SPHSRRPG
+18 QGAHNTPNT
-26 EAARDRALYAEE
+26 AARDRALQAEE
-38 MRKKRLYRRQR
+38 MRKKRYYRRKR
-49 RAENFAYALRILLLG
+49 RAENLAYALRIFLLAL
-64 IAASAVAGL
+64 AACAVFAL
-73 LMFFFVKRDFAKAP
+73 ITVFFVKRDFAKSP
-87 DRFSYSLT
+87 DRFSYSLS
-95 VKKNDKSVSLKK
+95 VKKDDKSVPLKK
-107 GTVIRD
+107 GTVVRD
-113 NTLYVSLDDLS
+113 NTLYVSLEDLS
-124 DLIGFKLMGDV
+124 NLIGFKLMGDV
-135 KIMNAVFTDISD
+135 KVMNAVFTDISD
-147 QERVS
+147 EERVS
-152 VYLNTDSAVYGKTVR
+152 VYLNTDCAVFGKTAR

-177 SDGDVFVPV
+177 SDGDVYVPI

-202 KGSRIDYTLTVSD
+202 KGSRIDYTLTLTDSF
-215 ACRLAY
+215 RLAY
-221 SNDVPATLPDIS
+221 SVDTPIPLPDSS
-233 GIDTSTQPDMEFISD
+233 GLDTSTKPDNEFLTD

-261 DEYIRLINTEHPLG
+261 DEYIRLINKDHPLG

-280 PDLTNISDTRKD
+280 PDLTEISDTRKD

-315 NGFTDVSVTSAYRSY
+315 AGFTDVSVTSAYRSY

-344 MKSYNRDTAY
+344 MKKYDRDTAY

-383 SQSFESKEAYKWLV
+383 SQSFESKEAYKWLI

-410 KDKEDITK
+410 KDKEDVTE

-452 VGLE
+452 VGLD

>member
-1 MSERN
+1 
-6 EIMPQKPMRREP
+6 MPQRPVRRNVP
-18 SPHSRRPG
+18 QGTHNTPNT
-26 EAARDRALYAEE
+26 AARDHALQVEE
-38 MRKKRLYRRQR
+38 MRKKRYYRRKR
-49 RAENFAYALRILLLG
+49 RAENLAYALRIFLLAL
-64 IAASAVAGL
+64 AACAVFAL
-73 LMFFFVKRDFAKAP
+73 ITVFFVKRDFAKSP
-87 DRFSYSLT
+87 DRFSYSLS
-95 VKKNDKSVSLKK
+95 VKKDDKSVPLKK
-107 GTVIRD
+107 GTVVRD
-113 NTLYVSLDDLS
+113 NTLYVSLEDLS
-124 DLIGFKLMGDV
+124 NLIGFKLMGDV
-135 KIMNAVFTDISD
+135 KVMNAVFTDISD
-147 QERVS
+147 EERVS
-152 VYLNTDSAVYGKTVR
+152 VYLNTDCAVFGKTAR

-177 SDGDVFVPV
+177 SDGDVYVPI

-202 KGSRIDYTLTVSD
+202 KGSRIDYTLTLTDSF
-215 ACRLAY
+215 RLAY
-221 SNDVPATLPDIS
+221 SADTPIPLPDSS
-233 GIDTSTQPDMEFISD
+233 GLDTSTKPDNEFLTD

-261 DEYIRLINTEHPLG
+261 DEYIRLINKDHPLG

-280 PDLTNISDTRKD
+280 PDLTEISDTRKD

-315 NGFTDVSVTSAYRSY
+315 AGFTDVSVTSAYRSY

-344 MKSYNRDTAY
+344 MKKYDRDTAY

-383 SQSFESKEAYKWLV
+383 SQSFESKEAYKWLI

-410 KDKEDITK
+410 KDKEDVTE

>member
-1 MSERN
+1 
-6 EIMPQKPMRREP
+6 MPQKPVRRNVP
-18 SPHSRRPG
+18 QGAHNTPNT
-26 EAARDRALYAEE
+26 AARDRALQAEE
-38 MRKKRLYRRQR
+38 IRKKRYYRRKR
-49 RAENFAYALRILLLG
+49 RAENLAYALRIFLLAL
-64 IAASAVAGL
+64 AACAVFAL
-73 LMFFFVKRDFAKAP
+73 ITVFFVKRDFAKSP
-87 DRFSYSLT
+87 DRFSYSLS
-95 VKKNDKSVSLKK
+95 VKKDDKSVPLKK
-107 GTVIRD
+107 GTVVRD

-124 DLIGFKLMGDV
+124 NLIGFKLMGDV
-135 KIMNAVFTDISD
+135 KVMNAVFTDISD
-147 QERVS
+147 EERVS
-152 VYLNTDSAVYGKTVR
+152 VYLNTDCAVFGKTAR

-177 SDGDVFVPV
+177 SDGDVYVPI

-202 KGSRIDYTLTVSD
+202 KGSRIDYTLTLTDSF
-215 ACRLAY
+215 RLAY
-221 SNDVPATLPDIS
+221 SADTPIPLPDSS
-233 GIDTSTQPDMEFISD
+233 GLDTSTKPDNEFLTD

-261 DEYIRLINTEHPLG
+261 DEYIRLINKDHPLG

-280 PDLTNISDTRKD
+280 PDLTEISDTRKD

-315 NGFTDVSVTSAYRSY
+315 AGFTDVSVTSAYRSY

-344 MKSYNRDTAY
+344 MKKYDRDTAY

-383 SQSFESKEAYKWLV
+383 SQSFESKEAYKWLI

-410 KDKEDITK
+410 KDKEDVTE

-452 VGLE
+452 VGLD

>member
-1 MSERN
+1 
-6 EIMPQKPMRREP
+6 MPQKPVRRNVP
-18 SPHSRRPG
+18 QGAHNTPNT
-26 EAARDRALYAEE
+26 AARDRALQAEE
-38 MRKKRLYRRQR
+38 MRKKRYYRRKR
-49 RAENFAYALRILLLG
+49 RAENLAYALRIFLLAL
-64 IAASAVAGL
+64 AACAVFAL
-73 LMFFFVKRDFAKAP
+73 ITVFFVKRDFAKSP
-87 DRFSYSLT
+87 DRFSYSFS
-95 VKKNDKSVSLKK
+95 VKKDDKSVPLKK
-107 GTVIRD
+107 GTVVRD
-113 NTLYVSLDDLS
+113 NTLYVSLEDLS
-124 DLIGFKLMGDV
+124 NLIGFKLMGDV
-135 KIMNAVFTDISD
+135 KVMNAVFTDISD
-147 QERVS
+147 EERVS
-152 VYLNTDSAVYGKTVR
+152 VYLNTDCAVFGKTAR

-177 SDGDVFVPV
+177 SDGDVYVPI

-202 KGSRIDYTLTVSD
+202 KGSRIDYTLTLTDSF
-215 ACRLAY
+215 RLAY
-221 SNDVPATLPDIS
+221 SADTPIPLPDSS
-233 GIDTSTQPDMEFISD
+233 GLDTSTKPDNEFLTD

-261 DEYIRLINTEHPLG
+261 DEYIRLINKDHPLG

-280 PDLTNISDTRKD
+280 PDLTEISDTRKD

-315 NGFTDVSVTSAYRSY
+315 AGFTDVSVTSAYRSY

-344 MKSYNRDTAY
+344 MKKYDRDTAY

-383 SQSFESKEAYKWLV
+383 SQSFESKEAYKWLI

-410 KDKEDITK
+410 KDKEDVTE

-452 VGLE
+452 VGLD

>member
-1 MSERN
+1 
-6 EIMPQKPMRREP
+6 MPQKPVRRNVP
-18 SPHSRRPG
+18 QGAHNTPNT
-26 EAARDRALYAEE
+26 AARDRALQVEE
-38 MRKKRLYRRQR
+38 MRKKRYYRRKR
-49 RAENFAYALRILLLG
+49 RAENLAYALRIFLLAL
-64 IAASAVAGL
+64 AACAVFAL
-73 LMFFFVKRDFAKAP
+73 ITVFFVKRDFAKSP
-87 DRFSYSLT
+87 DRFSYSLS
-95 VKKNDKSVSLKK
+95 VKKDDKSVPLKK
-107 GTVIRD
+107 GTVVRD

-124 DLIGFKLMGDV
+124 NLIGFKLMGDV
-135 KIMNAVFTDISD
+135 KVMNAVFTDISD
-147 QERVS
+147 EERVS
-152 VYLNTDSAVYGKTVR
+152 VYLNTDCAVFGKTAR

-177 SDGDVFVPV
+177 SDGDVYVPI

-202 KGSRIDYTLTVSD
+202 KGSRIDYTLTLTDSF
-215 ACRLAY
+215 RLAY
-221 SNDVPATLPDIS
+221 SADTPIPLPDSS
-233 GIDTSTQPDMEFISD
+233 GLDTSTKPDNEFLTD

-261 DEYIRLINTEHPLG
+261 DEYIRLINKDHPLG

-280 PDLTNISDTRKD
+280 PDLTEISDTRKD

-315 NGFTDVSVTSAYRSY
+315 AGFTDVSVTSAYRSY

-344 MKSYNRDTAY
+344 MKKYDRDTAY

-383 SQSFESKEAYKWLV
+383 SQSFESKEAYKWLI

-410 KDKEDITK
+410 KDKEDVTE

>member
-1 MSERN
+1 
-6 EIMPQKPMRREP
+6 MPQKPVRKNVP
-18 SPHSRRPG
+18 QGAHNTPNT
-26 EAARDRALYAEE
+26 AARDRALQAEE
-38 MRKKRLYRRQR
+38 MRKKRYYRRKR
-49 RAENFAYALRILLLG
+49 RAENLAYALRIFLLAL
-64 IAASAVAGL
+64 AACAVFAL
-73 LMFFFVKRDFAKAP
+73 ITVFFVKRDFAKSP
-87 DRFSYSLT
+87 DRFSYSLS
-95 VKKNDKSVSLKK
+95 VKKDDKSVPLKK
-107 GTVIRD
+107 GTVVRD

-124 DLIGFKLMGDV
+124 NLIGFKLMGDV
-135 KIMNAVFTDISD
+135 KVMNAVFTDISD
-147 QERVS
+147 EERVS
-152 VYLNTDSAVYGKTVR
+152 VYLNTDCAVFGKTAR

-177 SDGDVFVPV
+177 SDGDVYVPI

-202 KGSRIDYTLTVSD
+202 KGSRIDYTLTLTDSF
-215 ACRLAY
+215 RLAY
-221 SNDVPATLPDIS
+221 SADTPIPLPDSS
-233 GIDTSTQPDMEFISD
+233 GLDTSTKPDNEFLTD

-261 DEYIRLINTEHPLG
+261 DEYIRLINKDHPLG

-280 PDLTNISDTRKD
+280 PDLTEISDTRKD

-315 NGFTDVSVTSAYRSY
+315 AGFTDVSVTSAYRSY

-344 MKSYNRDTAY
+344 MKKYDRDTAY

-383 SQSFESKEAYKWLV
+383 SQSFESKEAYKWLI

-410 KDKEDITK
+410 KDKEDVTE

-452 VGLE
+452 VGLD

>member
-1 MSERN
+1 
-6 EIMPQKPMRREP
+6 MPQKPVRRNVP
-18 SPHSRRPG
+18 QGAHNTPNT
-26 EAARDRALYAEE
+26 AARDRALQAEE
-38 MRKKRLYRRQR
+38 MRKKRYYRRKR
-49 RAENFAYALRILLLG
+49 RAENLAYALRIFLLAL
-64 IAASAVAGL
+64 AACAVFAL
-73 LMFFFVKRDFAKAP
+73 ITVFFVKRDFAKSP
-87 DRFSYSLT
+87 DRFSYSLS
-95 VKKNDKSVSLKK
+95 VKKDDKSVPLKK
-107 GTVIRD
+107 GTVVRD
-113 NTLYVSLDDLS
+113 NTLYVSLEDLS
-124 DLIGFKLMGDV
+124 NLIGFKLMGDV
-135 KIMNAVFTDISD
+135 KVMNAVFTDISD
-147 QERVS
+147 EERVS
-152 VYLNTDSAVYGKTVR
+152 VYLNTDCAVFGKTAR

-177 SDGDVFVPV
+177 SDGDVYVPI

-202 KGSRIDYTLTVSD
+202 KGSRIDYTLTLTDSF
-215 ACRLAY
+215 RLAY
-221 SNDVPATLPDIS
+221 SADTPIPLPDSS
-233 GIDTSTQPDMEFISD
+233 GLDTSTKPDNEFLTD

-261 DEYIRLINTEHPLG
+261 DEYIRLINKDHPLG

-280 PDLTNISDTRKD
+280 PDLTEISDTRKD

-315 NGFTDVSVTSAYRSY
+315 AGFTDVSVTSAYRSY

-344 MKSYNRDTAY
+344 MKKYDRDTAY

-383 SQSFESKEAYKWLV
+383 SQSFESKEAYKWLI

-410 KDKEDITK
+410 KDKEDVTE

-452 VGLE
+452 VGLD

>member
-1 MSERN
+1 
-6 EIMPQKPMRREP
+6 MPQRPVRRYVP
-18 SPHSRRPG
+18 QGAHNTPNT
-26 EAARDRALYAEE
+26 AARDLALQAEE
-38 MRKKRLYRRQR
+38 MRKKRYYRRKR
-49 RAENFAYALRILLLG
+49 RAENLAYALRIFLLAL
-64 IAASAVAGL
+64 AACAVFAL
-73 LMFFFVKRDFAKAP
+73 ITVFFVKRDFAKSP
-87 DRFSYSLT
+87 DRFSYSLS
-95 VKKNDKSVSLKK
+95 VKKDDKSVSLKK
-107 GTVIRD
+107 GTVVRD
-113 NTLYVSLDDLS
+113 NTLYVSLEDLS
-124 DLIGFKLMGDV
+124 NLIGFKLMGDV
-135 KIMNAVFTDISD
+135 KVMNAVFTDISD
-147 QERVS
+147 EERVS
-152 VYLNTDSAVYGKTVR
+152 VYLNTDCAVFGKTAR

-177 SDGDVFVPV
+177 SDGDVYVPI

-202 KGSRIDYTLTVSD
+202 KGSRIDYTLTLTDSF
-215 ACRLAY
+215 RLAY
-221 SNDVPATLPDIS
+221 SADTPIPLPDSS
-233 GIDTSTQPDMEFISD
+233 GLDTSTKPDNEFLTD

-261 DEYIRLINTEHPLG
+261 DEYIRLINKDHPLG

-280 PDLTNISDTRKD
+280 PDLTEISDTRKD

-315 NGFTDVSVTSAYRSY
+315 AGFTDVSVTSAYRSY

-344 MKSYNRDTAY
+344 MKKYDRDTAY

-383 SQSFESKEAYKWLV
+383 SQSFESKEAYKWLI

-410 KDKEDITK
+410 KDKEDVTE